1 MTKLHASIL
10 VLLAAL
16 YIIMGVVILSA
27 KNLWDLPLAAQI
39 AFGGLCIIY
48 GVYRLYRAYKQFTNK
63 EENEL

>member
-10 VLLAAL
+10 ILLAAL

-39 AFGGLCIIY
+39 AFGSLCIIY

>member
-10 VLLAAL
+10 ILLAVL
-16 YIIMGVVILSA
+16 YIVMGAVILSA

-39 AFGGLCIIY
+39 AFGGLCIIF
-48 GVYRLYRAYKQFTNK
+48 GVYRLYRAYKKFTNK